1 MPSLFQFLLKVGG
14 FMPFERVDLASFFP
28 FRDHCGIGDIV
39 DVVGEM
45 GAVAD
50 A

>member
-1 MPSLFQFLLKVGG
+1 MPCLFQFLLKVCG

-28 FRDHCGIGDIV
+28 FRDHGGIGDIV